1 MPDVRGGTVL
11 ERLVA
16 YYGISLRALAAGGS
30 SVIGVKVV
38 LHVTGTSPFGDDTAV
53 EIADSPLLL
62 FAFVAAFG
70 VDFVLSWR
78 SDPGPRLAARVA
90 ASKSEH

>member
-30 SVIGVKVV
+30 SVIGVKGL
-38 LHVTGTSPFGDDTAV
+38 LHVTGTPPFGDDTAV
-53 EIADSPLLL
+53 EIADSPLL

-70 VDFVLSWR
+70 VDFVWSWR

>member
-30 SVIGVKVV
+30 SVIGVKGL
-38 LHVTGTSPFGDDTAV
+38 LHVTGTPPFGDDTAV
-53 EIADSPLLL
+53 EIADSPLL

-90 ASKSEH
+90 TSKSEH